1 MKVEIKLFGYMK
13 EYVPGGEDYSSCQ
26 VALQDGA
33 RVDQLLERL
42 GIPGDVPKIVLIDG
56 LTVKPDHPLKEG
68 DSVNIFPPLT
78 GGRSLARVP

>member
-26 VALQDGA
+26 VMLQEGA
-33 RVDQLLERL
+33 RVDQLLEKL
-42 GIPGDVPKIVLIDG
+42 GIPIDIPKIVLIDG
-56 LTVKPDHPLKEG
+56 VTVKPNHPLKEG

-78 GGRSLARVP
+78 GG